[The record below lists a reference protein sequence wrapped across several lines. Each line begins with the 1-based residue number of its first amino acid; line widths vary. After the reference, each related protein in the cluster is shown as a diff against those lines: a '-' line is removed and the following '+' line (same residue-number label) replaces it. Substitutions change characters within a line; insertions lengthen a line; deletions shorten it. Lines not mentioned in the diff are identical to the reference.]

1 MYANFILKTSRIK
14 NAYKMNRKT
23 QNNNNCKS

>member
-1 MYANFILKTSRIK
+1 MYVNFMLKTPRIK

-23 QNNNNCKS
+23 PNNNNYKP